1 MKKINR
7 ILSVIFIF
15 FLAIS
20 FTSCKK
26 NEDKTDS
33 NSNIA
38 ENIIIKERKKSNED
52 SSDSNNKKINISK
65 IEKKDSN
72 TNDSDSKV
80 EKINI
85 KAFGDIM
92 AHMGQVNY
100 AKNYGKGNYDFSRQF
115 EYIKEFVSDSD
126 LAIGNF
132 ETSINPDKQ
141 PSGFPQF
148 TSPAEYLKDIKDAGF
163 DLLSTANN
171 HTLDSEE
178 KGIYDTI
185 EAMDKEGI
193 AHCGTRKAGESR
205 IKYIQVKNMK
215 IGFLSY
221 TYGVNGLESLVV
233 NHKPNEIINY
243 LDEKNIEEDIKEARK
258 NSDFIIVYPH
268 WGIEY
273 QSYPAQEHISLA
285 RNMIKWGA
293 DLVIGN
299 HPHVVQPAERY
310 KAENGKE
317 GYIAYACGNF
327 VSNQSLEALG
337 DIRTEQSVAFDIN
350 VEKNTKT
357 GKVKLGEVNF
367 YPIWVGHINDE
378 YGKLSRVYRTKDFL
392 EGGKYFDKVDENQRA
407 RILKADQ
414 MVKETINTKVQ

>member
-1 MKKINR
+1 MKKIKR
-7 ILSVIFIF
+7 ILSVILIF

-38 ENIIIKERKKSNED
+38 ENIIIKERKKSNDD
-52 SSDSNNKKINISK
+52 SSDSNNKKKNISK

-132 ETSINPDKQ
+132 ETSINSDKQ

-178 KGIYDTI
+178 K
-185 EAMDKEGI
+185 
-193 AHCGTRKAGESR
+193 ESM
-205 IKYIQVKNMK
+205 IQW
-215 IGFLSY
+215 
-221 TYGVNGLESLVV
+221 
-233 NHKPNEIINY
+233 KP
-243 LDEKNIEEDIKEARK
+243 
-258 NSDFIIVYPH
+258 
-268 WGIEY
+268 
-273 QSYPAQEHISLA
+273 
-285 RNMIKWGA
+285 
-293 DLVIGN
+293 
-299 HPHVVQPAERY
+299 
-310 KAENGKE
+310 
-317 GYIAYACGNF
+317 
-327 VSNQSLEALG
+327 
-337 DIRTEQSVAFDIN
+337 
-350 VEKNTKT
+350 
-357 GKVKLGEVNF
+357 
-367 YPIWVGHINDE
+367 
-378 YGKLSRVYRTKDFL
+378 
-392 EGGKYFDKVDENQRA
+392 
-407 RILKADQ
+407 
-414 MVKETINTKVQ
+414 

>member
-26 NEDKTDS
+26 NEGKTDS

-38 ENIIIKERKKSNED
+38 ENIIIKERKKSNDD

-65 IEKKDSN
+65 TEKKDSN

-132 ETSINPDKQ
+132 ETSINPDRQ

-148 TSPAEYLKDIKDAGF
+148 TSPAEYLKYIKDAGF

-185 EAMDKEGI
+185 KAMDKEGI
-193 AHCGTRKAGESR
+193 AHCGTRKAGDSR

-243 LDEKNIEEDIKEARK
+243 LDEKIIEEDIKEARK

-268 WGIEY
+268 WGNRI
-273 QSYPAQEHISLA
+273 PIISSP
-285 RNMIKWGA
+285 RT
-293 DLVIGN
+293 
-299 HPHVVQPAERY
+299 Y
-310 KAENGKE
+310 FFGK
-317 GYIAYACGNF
+317 
-327 VSNQSLEALG
+327 
-337 DIRTEQSVAFDIN
+337 
-350 VEKNTKT
+350 
-357 GKVKLGEVNF
+357 
-367 YPIWVGHINDE
+367 
-378 YGKLSRVYRTKDFL
+378 
-392 EGGKYFDKVDENQRA
+392 KYDKVGSRCSYWKSSS
-407 RILKADQ
+407 RCSTSRKI
-414 MVKETINTKVQ
+414 